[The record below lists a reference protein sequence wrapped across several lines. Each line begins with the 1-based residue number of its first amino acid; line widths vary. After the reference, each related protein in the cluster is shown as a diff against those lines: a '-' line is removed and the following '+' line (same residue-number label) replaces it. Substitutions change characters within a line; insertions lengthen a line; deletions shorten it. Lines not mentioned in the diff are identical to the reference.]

1 MFPYNYALEKLSNAV
16 RILATGEG
24 DVRSRL
30 WPAFL
35 EFHTLQVKDFPLPLQ
50 ADFDLI
56 LKELTKREPQ
66 DQLDRLEWATEG
78 SVQANLRRMINR
90 TGSRIA
96 RKICDLQFHVE
107 LAYEEWRQSLGKP
120 TK

>member
-30 WPAFL
+30 WPAYL
-35 EFHTLQVKDFPLPLQ
+35 EFHTLQVKDFPPDQQ
-50 ADFDLI
+50 ADYDWI
-56 LKELTKREPQ
+56 MKELTKRKPR
-66 DQLDRLEWATEG
+66 DQLERLEWANDG
-78 SVQANLRRMINR
+78 SVPANLRRMINR

-96 RKICDLQFHVE
+96 RKICDLEYHVQ
-107 LAYEEWRQSLGKP
+107 LAHEEWWQSLVKP
-120 TK
+120 PK